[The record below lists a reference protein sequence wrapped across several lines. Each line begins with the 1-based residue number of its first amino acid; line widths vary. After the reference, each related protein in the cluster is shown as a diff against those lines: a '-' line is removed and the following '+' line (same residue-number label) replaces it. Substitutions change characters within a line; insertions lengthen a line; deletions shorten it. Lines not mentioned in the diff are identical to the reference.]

1 MTRDT
6 IIFDIEASCE
16 DRKIN
21 PHYNME
27 TIEIGAVKVRQG
39 KIVDTFEILIRP
51 EYVDKLTD
59 YCIELTGITFAD
71 LENAP
76 VFSQAILEFYDFI
89 YGCNI
94 YSSGDFD
101 RKFLIRELEEKGF
114 SSEHELARNA
124 IHSSHTDLKK
134 HYNKVTGKK
143 KQGMP
148 GMARELGIELTGDRH
163 RGLADS
169 LNLTKIYIELERLRE
184 LELSKEF
191 NDKTMSKLILNLK
204 VYHDYNVKYADGICV
219 HEQSG
224 VTKEYSLVDFLDLW
238 KDLILIDIEE
248 RGLSYLSPPKLLALK
263 KYAK

>member
-1 MTRDT
+1 MIKDT
-6 IIFDIEASCE
+6 VIFDIEASCE

-39 KIVDTFEILIRP
+39 KPVERFQTFIRP
-51 EYVDKLTD
+51 EYIDNLTD
-59 YCIELTGITFAD
+59 YCTELTGLTFDD
-71 LENAP
+71 LKNAP
-76 VFSQAILEFYDFI
+76 TFGKAILEFYDFI

-114 SSEHELARNA
+114 DREHELARNA
-124 IHSSHTDLKK
+124 IHASHTDLKK

-148 GMARELGIELTGDRH
+148 GMARELGIKLTGEKH

-169 LNLTKIYIELERLRE
+169 LNLTKIYLKLEKIRE
-184 LELSKEF
+184 KNIRAEF
-191 NDKTMSKLILNLK
+191 NEKTMRKLVLNLNSHHNEIIH
-204 VYHDYNVKYADGICV
+204 YENGMCIQ
-219 HEQSG
+219 ETSEG
-224 VTKEYSLVDFLDLW
+224 TNEYTIVEFLDLW

-248 RGLSYLSPPKLLALK
+248 RGLVYLSPPKVLALK